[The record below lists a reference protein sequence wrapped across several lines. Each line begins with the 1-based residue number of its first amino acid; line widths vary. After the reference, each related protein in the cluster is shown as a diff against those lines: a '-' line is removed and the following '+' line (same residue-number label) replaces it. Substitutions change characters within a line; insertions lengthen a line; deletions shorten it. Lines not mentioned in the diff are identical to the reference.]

1 MNEKAALS
9 LDLGGTNVRVVAVT
23 ESGKILSRQHSPTG
37 STSAGEIYDEIA
49 RLAERCKEEA
59 GVFEFAAFGAAI
71 PTTTI
76 GDNGELAHLPNI
88 PQLEGTD
95 ISRELGLRTGLKIV
109 AVNDASAATLGEH
122 WLGASK
128 GAQNAVGITLGTGV
142 GGGLIVDRRLY
153 VGTGGGAGE
162 IGHIRLVPGGRSC
175 GCGGKGCLEQYC
187 SATAIVRSAGEIGL
201 AADTARDVFDLAAS
215 GNAAATAIFSEMGSY
230 LGLGLSIV
238 NNLFSPDIIVL
249 GGGVASGWEQ
259 FFPATEAAL
268 YENSLPDR
276 RSRVKIVRALLGDDA
291 GVLGAAKYT
300 FQQL

>member
-1 MNEKAALS
+1 MNEKVALA

-37 STSAGEIYDEIA
+37 DSSSEGIYDEIA
-49 RLAERCKEEA
+49 RLAELCRVEA
-59 GVFEFAAFGAAI
+59 GVSEFAAFGAAV

-76 GDNGELAHLPNI
+76 GDDGVLAHLPNI
-88 PQLEGTD
+88 PQLEGTN
-95 ISRELGLRTGLKIV
+95 IKQELGHRTNTQVV
-109 AVNDASAATLGEH
+109 AVNDASAATLGEY

-128 GAQNAVGITLGTGV
+128 GSKNAVGITLGTGV
-142 GGGLIVDRRLY
+142 GGGLIVDQRLY

-162 IGHIRLVPGGRSC
+162 IGHIRLVPGGRPC

-187 SATAIVRSAGEIGL
+187 SATAITRSAREGGMSAATAEAVFEL
-201 AADTARDVFDLAAS
+201 AES
-215 GNAAATAIFSEMGSY
+215 GDAAARAIFSEMGSY

-238 NNLFSPDIIVL
+238 NNLLSPDVIVI

-259 FFPATEAAL
+259 FFPATMASL